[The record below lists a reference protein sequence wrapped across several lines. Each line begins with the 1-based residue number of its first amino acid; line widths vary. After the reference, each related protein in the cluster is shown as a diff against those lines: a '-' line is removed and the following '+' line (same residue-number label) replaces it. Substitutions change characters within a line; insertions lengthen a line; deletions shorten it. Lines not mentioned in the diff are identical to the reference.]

1 MLNSFILCPLDLM
14 IDDLE
19 MLELLAPTAAMARMF
34 LSTCIYRM
42 MMQSLSSEKLEV
54 FFCHSNCSCT
64 EFPYEHDYTIHAC
77 KHAYAR
83 VQYIHT

>member
-19 MLELLAPTAAMARMF
+19 MVELLAPSAAVARMF

-42 MMQSLSSEKLEV
+42 MMQSLSSEKLVV
-54 FFCHSNCSCT
+54 FF
-64 EFPYEHDYTIHAC
+64 
-77 KHAYAR
+77 
-83 VQYIHT
+83 